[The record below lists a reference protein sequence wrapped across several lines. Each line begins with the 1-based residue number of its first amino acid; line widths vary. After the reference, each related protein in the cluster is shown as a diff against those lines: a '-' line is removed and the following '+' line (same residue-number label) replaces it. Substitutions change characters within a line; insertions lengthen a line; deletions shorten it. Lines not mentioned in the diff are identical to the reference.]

1 MGIYKENQESGPVI
15 GQSVSYT
22 DRDVQSENPE
32 KAPESRFDRPVQ
44 LVLPFDPPLQRESN
58 VALDELYHNFEIVL
72 KNKHAAQIEKKQ
84 ILLTVLNNYKNGNPE
99 SSERAKTLLLKLN
112 GI

>member
-1 MGIYKENQESGPVI
+1 MGIYKENQEYGPVI

-22 DRDVQSENPE
+22 DRDKNPE
-32 KAPESRFDRPVQ
+32 NPESRFDRPVQ
-44 LVLPFDPPLQRESN
+44 LVLPFDTPLQRESD

-72 KNKHAAQIEKKQ
+72 KNRHAAQIEKKQ

-99 SSERAKTLLLKLN
+99 SSERAQTLLLKLN